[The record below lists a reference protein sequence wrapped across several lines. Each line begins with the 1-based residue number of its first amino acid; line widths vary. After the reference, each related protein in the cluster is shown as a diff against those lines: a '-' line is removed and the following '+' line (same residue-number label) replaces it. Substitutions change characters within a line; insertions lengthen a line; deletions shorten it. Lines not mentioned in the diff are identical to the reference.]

1 MDRRVFM
8 GALAGGLPSLPVLAR
23 AQGPATS
30 VRIGYVTG
38 SPAGAADLIGGFLD
52 GLRALGYDEG
62 RNLTLERRYD
72 EAKTETLAGIFAQLI
87 RLNLDVIVVV
97 GPEPRLRAARQ
108 ATTTIPIV
116 MIAIDYDPI
125 ARGYVTSLAQPGG
138 NITGLFVRQP
148 ELAAKRVELLKA
160 ALPKARR
167 VAMLWDEFS
176 MDQMRETER
185 ASRSLGLQLFPVEL
199 RHGSHDF
206 AGAFKTVER
215 SRAEALLSS
224 ASPPLFIERTRI
236 TELAAKYRL
245 PVIAPFRQ
253 FAEGG
258 ALLTYGVNLLEMN
271 RHAATYVDKILKGA
285 KPADLPIEQ
294 PTKFELVINAKT
306 AKALGLTIPS
316 SLLQRADEII
326 Q

>member
-1 MDRRVFM
+1 
-8 GALAGGLPSLPVLAR
+8 
-23 AQGPATS
+23 
-30 VRIGYVTG
+30 
-38 SPAGAADLIGGFLD
+38 
-52 GLRALGYDEG
+52 
-62 RNLTLERRYD
+62 LERRYD

-206 AGAFKTVER
+206 AGAFKTVEH

-224 ASPPLFIERTRI
+224 ASPLLFIERTRI
-236 TELAAKYRL
+236 IELAAKYRL

>member
-138 NITGLFVRQP
+138 NITGLFVRQ
-148 ELAAKRVELLKA
+148 
-160 ALPKARR
+160 
-167 VAMLWDEFS
+167 
-176 MDQMRETER
+176 TER

-206 AGAFKTVER
+206 AGAFKTVEH

-224 ASPPLFIERTRI
+224 ASPLLFIERTRI

-306 AKALGLTIPS
+306 AKALGLTIPQ
-316 SLLQRADEII
+316 SLLARADELI

>member
-1 MDRRVFM
+1 
-8 GALAGGLPSLPVLAR
+8 
-23 AQGPATS
+23 
-30 VRIGYVTG
+30 
-38 SPAGAADLIGGFLD
+38 
-52 GLRALGYDEG
+52 
-62 RNLTLERRYD
+62 
-72 EAKTETLAGIFAQLI
+72 
-87 RLNLDVIVVV
+87 
-97 GPEPRLRAARQ
+97 
-108 ATTTIPIV
+108 

-206 AGAFKTVER
+206 AGAFKTVEH

-224 ASPPLFIERTRI
+224 ASPLLFIERTRI